1 MPMAGFQRGNFK
13 MGDRVTRAT
22 QSRELVRA
30 KRLRQA
36 LERGAPPTFVPPAV
50 PNPVAPPLSL
60 SWSSIEKSSV
70 EKNPVEHPGK
80 TNSAEK
86 NSKNAKKISSE
97 ETLNTRRQYLE
108 QLFQNSPDPLVI
120 VDTSFRGQCVNQEF
134 QRLFGYSAAQVLG
147 KPVNQLIFPLDR
159 AAEAEWIMQCLERGE
174 QITLETQRLAK
185 DGTLLDVS
193 VSSAPLIID
202 GQTVAFYAIYRDIS
216 ERKRAEAL
224 SSALYRIAE
233 KASATQDLQQ
243 FFAAIHGIVDELM
256 CARNFSIALHDPES
270 QLVSFPYFVDEQ
282 ESAPAPTK
290 LGSGLV
296 EFVLRTGEPL
306 LCTPQ
311 VAHEM
316 QQRGKIKLNHPPP
329 LHWLSVPLKVNHHI
343 LGAVILKSYSKNT
356 HFRERDQDVLAL
368 ISQQLAAAIDRKRN
382 EQSLRR
388 SELCYRSLVQTAV
401 YGIYRSS
408 LDGRFLDVNPAL
420 IGMLG
425 YDSAHDVLSLDP
437 KKDVFVDPAEYTR
450 LVDEFRRSGRMDGF
464 EVRWKRKD
472 AAIITVRI
480 SGRAVASDE
489 PTDVLEAIA
498 EDITERRVLEDQ
510 FRQAQKM
517 EAVGRLAGG
526 IAHDF
531 NNLLMVI
538 SGYTEVMLG
547 QITLGHPLHSK
558 AEAIQQASDRATTL
572 TRQLLAFSRKQL
584 LELKVID
591 VNAIVADMERLL
603 RPLIGEDIE
612 LTTSLA
618 PSVGC
623 TRADAGQLEQVIMN
637 LVVNAKDALPNGGKI
652 SIRTA
657 SVNLDDSYRPENTF
671 IKNGPYVMISV
682 SDNGEGM
689 DRETQARI
697 FEPFFT
703 TKEKGKGTGL
713 GLSTVYGIIK
723 QSGGYVFVQS
733 EPARGTVFT
742 IYFPRVDEPSDAIG
756 ATPVA
761 LAAVGGTE
769 TVLLVEDEDSVRQLV
784 RETLESRGYRV
795 LEAGNGADALT
806 LAAAHSDPIHL
817 VITDVVMP
825 GLNGH
830 ELVQQLQSAR
840 PGLKVLYLSGYA
852 QDAFPSTAAADSQKT
867 FLQKPFTLQSLSRK
881 VREIL
886 GPPAN

>member
-1 MPMAGFQRGNFK
+1 
-13 MGDRVTRAT
+13 MGDRVTRVP

-36 LERGAPPTFVPPAV
+36 LDRGAAPSFVPPATT
-50 PNPVAPPLSL
+50 NPVKESSSL
-60 SWSSIEKSSV
+60 SW
-70 EKNPVEHPGK
+70 NPVEDSGK
-80 TNSAEK
+80 ANSKEK
-86 NSKNAKKISSE
+86 NKKKTSPE
-97 ETLNTRRQYLE
+97 ETRIRRQCLE
-108 QLFQNSPDPLVI
+108 QLFQNSPDPLLI
-120 VDTSFRGQCVNQEF
+120 TDASFRAQCVNQEF
-134 QRLFGYSAAQVLG
+134 ERMFGYSAAQLLG
-147 KPVNQLIFPLDR
+147 KSIGDLIFPADR
-159 AAEAEWIMQCLERGE
+159 AAESKWIAQCLERGE
-174 QITLETQRLAK
+174 HITLETQRRSK
-185 DGTLLDVS
+185 DGSLLDVS

-256 CARNFSIALHDPES
+256 CARNFSIAIHDPES
-270 QLVSFPYFVDEQ
+270 QLLSFPYFVDEQ
-282 ESAPAPTK
+282 ESAPAPAK
-290 LGSGLV
+290 LGRGLV
-296 EFVLRTGEPL
+296 EYVLRTGEPL

-311 VAHEM
+311 QAQQM
-316 QQRGKIKLNHPPP
+316 QQRSKIKLDGPAP
-329 LHWLSVPLKVNHHI
+329 LHWLGVPLKVNHRI
-343 LGAVILKSYSKNT
+343 LGALVLKSYSTNT
-356 HFRERDQDVLAL
+356 HFRERDQDVLTL

-382 EQSLRR
+382 EQALRR
-388 SELCYRSLVQTAV
+388 SEVCYRSLVQTAV

-408 LDGRFLDVNPAL
+408 LEGHFLDVNPAL

-425 YDSAHDVLSLDP
+425 YNSALEVLSLDP
-437 KKDVFVDPAEYTR
+437 QQDVFVDPAEYTR
-450 LVDEFRRSGRMDGF
+450 LVDEFRNTGRMDGF

-480 SGRAVASDE
+480 SGRAVAGGDE
-489 PTDVLEAIA
+489 PSNVLEAIA

-538 SGYTEVMLG
+538 SGYTEVLLD

-637 LVVNAKDALPNGGKI
+637 LVVNAKDAMPSGGKI
-652 SIRTA
+652 CIRTA
-657 SVNLDDSYRPENTF
+657 SVTLDDSYRPENTF
-671 IKNGPYVMISV
+671 IKNGPYVMIAV
-682 SDNGEGM
+682 SDNGQGM

-733 EPARGTVFT
+733 EINRGTVFT
-742 IYFPRVDEPSDAIG
+742 IYFPRVDEPSEAVG

-795 LEAGNGADALT
+795 LEAANGTDALT
-806 LAAAHSDPIHL
+806 LAAAHADPIHL

-830 ELVQQLQSAR
+830 ELVQQLQATR
-840 PGLKVLYLSGYA
+840 PTLKVLYLSGYA
-852 QDAFPSTAAADSQKT
+852 QDAFPATAAVDSQKT

-886 GPPAN
+886 GPPTN

>member
-1 MPMAGFQRGNFK
+1 
-13 MGDRVTRAT
+13 MGDRVTRVS
-22 QSRELVRA
+22 QSRELARA

-36 LERGAPPTFVPPAV
+36 LDRGTPPDFVPPPI
-50 PNPVAPPLSL
+50 PNPVAQPFSL
-60 SWSSIEKSSV
+60 SWNTPEKNTV
-70 EKNPVEHPGK
+70 EKNSNQP
-80 TNSAEK
+80 
-86 NSKNAKKISSE
+86 SSE
-97 ETLNTRRQYLE
+97 ETLSIRRQFLE
-108 QLFQNSPDPLVI
+108 QLFQSSPDPLII
-120 VDTSFRGQCVNQEF
+120 VDRSFHTQCINQEF
-134 QRLFGYSAAQVLG
+134 QRMFGYSAAQILG
-147 KPVNQLIFPLDR
+147 KTVDQLIFPPDR
-159 AAEAEWIMQCLERGE
+159 AAESKWLIQCLERGE
-174 QITLETQRLAK
+174 HITLETQRLCK
-185 DGTLLDVS
+185 DGSLLDVS
-193 VSSAPLIID
+193 VSAAPLIID

-256 CARNFSIALHDPES
+256 AARNFSIAIHDPGS
-270 QLVSFPYFVDEQ
+270 QLLSFPYFVDEQ
-282 ESAPAPTK
+282 ESAPAPAK
-290 LGSGLV
+290 LGRGLV
-296 EFVLRTGEPL
+296 EYVLRTGEPL

-311 VAHEM
+311 LAQQM
-316 QQRGKIKLNHPPP
+316 QQRGKIEINAPLPPQ
-329 LHWLSVPLKVNHHI
+329 WLGVPLKVNHRI
-343 LGAVILKSYSKNT
+343 LGALVLKSYSKNT
-356 HFRERDQDVLAL
+356 HFRERDQDVLSL

-382 EQSLRR
+382 EQALRR
-388 SELCYRSLVQTAV
+388 SEVCYRSLVQTAV

-425 YDSAHDVLSLDP
+425 YSSTVEVLALDP
-437 KKDVFVDPAEYTR
+437 QKDVFLDPAEYTR
-450 LVDEFRRSGRMDGF
+450 VVDEFHRTGRMDGF

-480 SGRAVASDE
+480 SGRAVAGGDE
-489 PTDVLEAIA
+489 PADVLEAIA

-538 SGYTEVMLG
+538 SGYTEVVLG
-547 QITLGHPLHSK
+547 QLSVGNPLHAK

-603 RPLIGEDIE
+603 RPLIGEHIE

-618 PSVGC
+618 PAVGC

-637 LVVNAKDALPNGGKI
+637 LVVNAKDAMPNGGKI
-652 SIRTA
+652 SIRTS
-657 SVNLDDSYRPENTF
+657 SVTLDDSYRPENTF
-671 IKNGPYVMISV
+671 IKNGPYIMISV
-682 SDNGEGM
+682 SDTGEGM

-742 IYFPRVDEPSDAIG
+742 IYFPRVDEPSDAVG
-756 ATPVA
+756 AAPVP
-761 LAAVGGTE
+761 LSAVGGSE

-795 LEAGNGADALT
+795 LEAANGNAALA
-806 LAAAHSDPIHL
+806 LAANHPDPIHV

-830 ELVQQLQSAR
+830 ELVQQLQLAR

-852 QDAFPSTAAADSQKT
+852 QDAFPATAAAASQKT
-867 FLQKPFTLQSLSRK
+867 FLQKPFTLQSLTRK

-886 GPPAN
+886 GPPTN

>member
-1 MPMAGFQRGNFK
+1 MPMADFQRGSFE
-13 MGDRVTRAT
+13 MGDRVTRVP
-22 QSRELVRA
+22 QSKELVRA

-36 LERGAPPTFVPPAV
+36 LERGAPPSFVPPAI
-50 PNPVAPPLSL
+50 PNPVVQPSTL
-60 SWSSIEKSSV
+60 SWNSGEKNSGEKNSV
-70 EKNPVEHPGK
+70 EKNPRK

-86 NSKNAKKISSE
+86 SSRKISSE
-97 ETLNTRRQYLE
+97 ETLNLRRQYLE
-108 QLFQNSPDPLVI
+108 QLFQNSPDPLII
-120 VDTSFRGQCVNQEF
+120 VDPSFHAQCVNQEF
-134 QRLFGYSAAQVLG
+134 QRMFGYSAAQILG
-147 KPVNQLIFPLDR
+147 KSIDQLIFPPDR
-159 AAEAEWIMQCLERGE
+159 AAEAKWIAQCLERGE
-174 QITLETQRLAK
+174 HITLETQRRCK
-185 DGTLLDVS
+185 DGSLLDVS

-256 CARNFSIALHDPES
+256 CARNFSIAIHDPES
-270 QLVSFPYFVDEQ
+270 QLLSFPYFVDEQ
-282 ESAPAPTK
+282 QSAPAPAK
-290 LGSGLV
+290 LANGLV
-296 EFVLRTGEPL
+296 EYVLRTGEPL

-311 VAHEM
+311 LAQQM
-316 QQRGKIKLNHPPP
+316 QQRGKIELSAPTP
-329 LHWLSVPLKVNHHI
+329 LHWLGVPLKVNHHI
-343 LGAVILKSYSKNT
+343 LGALVLKSYSKNT
-356 HFRERDQDVLAL
+356 RFRERDQDVLTL

-382 EQSLRR
+382 EQALRR
-388 SELCYRSLVQTAV
+388 SEVCYRSLVQTAV

-408 LDGRFLDVNPAL
+408 LEGHFLDVNPAL

-425 YDSAHDVLSLDP
+425 YNSALEVMSLDP
-437 KKDVFVDPAEYTR
+437 KKDVFADPAEYTR
-450 LVDEFRRSGRMDGF
+450 LVDEFRRTGRMDGF
-464 EVRWKRKD
+464 EVGWKRKD
-472 AAIITVRI
+472 GVAITVRI
-480 SGRAVASDE
+480 SGRAVAGGDE
-489 PTDVLEAIA
+489 PADVLEAIA

-538 SGYTEVMLG
+538 SGYTEVLLD
-547 QITLGHPLHSK
+547 QLTLGNPLHSK

-603 RPLIGEDIE
+603 RPLIGEHIE

-637 LVVNAKDALPNGGKI
+637 LVVNAKDAMPNGGKI

-657 SVNLDDSYRPENTF
+657 SVTLDDSYRPENIF
-671 IKNGPYVMISV
+671 IKNGPYVMIAV

-742 IYFPRVDEPSDAIG
+742 IYFPRVDEPSEAVG
-756 ATPVA
+756 ATPVS
-761 LAAVGGTE
+761 LAAAGGTE

-795 LEAGNGADALT
+795 LEAANGDAALA
-806 LAAAHSDPIHL
+806 LAANHPDPIHL

-830 ELVQQLQSAR
+830 ELVQQLQPAR

-852 QDAFPSTAAADSQKT
+852 QDAFPSTAAVNSQKT

-886 GPPAN
+886 GPPTN

>member
-1 MPMAGFQRGNFK
+1 
-13 MGDRVTRAT
+13 MGDRSTQSP

-30 KRLRQA
+30 RKLRQA
-36 LERGAPPTFVPPAV
+36 LERGAPPAFIPPSA
-50 PNPVAPPLSL
+50 PNPVALPVSL
-60 SWSSIEKSSV
+60 SWSSLEKSSLEKHSV
-70 EKNPVEHPGK
+70 NKHSEKKNSTEKNP
-80 TNSAEK
+80 AEK
-86 NSKNAKKISSE
+86 NLRKTSPE
-97 ETLNTRRQYLE
+97 EILSIRRQYLE
-108 QLFQNSPDPLVI
+108 QLFQSSPDPLLI
-120 VDTSFRGQCVNQEF
+120 VDTTFRTQCVNQEF
-134 QRLFGYSAAQVLG
+134 QQMFGYSAAETLG
-147 KPVNQLIFPLDR
+147 RSIDDLIFPPDR
-159 AAEAEWIMQCLERGE
+159 CAEAQWIAQCLQRGE
-174 QITLETQRLAK
+174 RLTLETQRRCK

-202 GQTVAFYAIYRDIS
+202 GETAAFYAVYRDIS

-233 KASATQDLQQ
+233 KASAAQDLQQ

-256 CARNFSIALHDPES
+256 CARNFSIAILDPES
-270 QLVSFPYFVDEQ
+270 QLLSFPYFVDQQ
-282 ESAPAPTK
+282 ESAPAPAK
-290 LGSGLV
+290 LTPGLT
-296 EFVLRTGEPL
+296 EYVLRTGEPL

-311 VAHEM
+311 LAQQM
-316 QQRGKIKLNHPPP
+316 QQRGEIELAGPAP
-329 LHWLSVPLKVNHHI
+329 LHWLGVPLKVNHHI
-343 LGAVILKSYSKNT
+343 FGALVLKSYSKNT
-356 HFRERDQDVLAL
+356 HFRERDKDVLTL
-368 ISQQLAAAIDRKRN
+368 VSQQLAAAIDRKRN
-382 EQSLRR
+382 EQALRR
-388 SELCYRSLVQTAV
+388 SEVLYRSLVQTAV

-408 LDGRFLDVNPAL
+408 LEGQFLDVNPAL

-425 YDSAHDVLSLDP
+425 YNSALEVLALDP
-437 KKDVFVDPAEYTR
+437 QKDVFVDPGEYAR
-450 LVDEFRRSGRMDGF
+450 LVDEFRRTGRMDGF

-472 AAIITVRI
+472 SVTITVRI
-480 SGRAVASDE
+480 SGRAVAGGDA
-489 PTDVLEAIA
+489 PADVLEAIA

-538 SGYTEVMLG
+538 SGYTEVL
-547 QITLGHPLHSK
+547 LDHLSPGHPLHGK

-591 VNAIVADMERLL
+591 VNAIVQDMERLL

-612 LTTSLA
+612 LTTSLSPA
-618 PSVGC
+618 VGC

-637 LVVNAKDALPNGGKI
+637 LVVNAKDAMPNGGKI
-652 SIRTA
+652 CIRTA
-657 SVNLDDSYRPENTF
+657 SVTLDDSYRPENTF

-682 SDNGEGM
+682 SDNGQGM

-733 EPARGTVFT
+733 EQGRGTVFT
-742 IYFPRVDEPSDAIG
+742 IYFPRIDEPSDAPG
-756 ATPVA
+756 ATPVS
-761 LAAVGGTE
+761 LSAAGGSE

-784 RETLESRGYRV
+784 RETLDSRGYRV
-795 LEAGNGADALT
+795 LEAANGDAALA
-806 LAAAHSDPIHL
+806 LAASHPDTIHL

-825 GLNGH
+825 GLSGH
-830 ELVQQLQSAR
+830 ELVQQLQPTR
-840 PGLKVLYLSGYA
+840 PTIKVLYLSGYA
-852 QDAFPSTAAADSQKT
+852 QDAFAAPAAAEAQKT
-867 FLQKPFTLQSLSRK
+867 FLQKPFTLQSLARK

-886 GPPAN
+886 GPPIN